1 MMDLFLK
8 YIKEKRVKKLLITI
22 GLIIVMGNS
31 YAGVNDTLKLFSE
44 EEKVSVEQKIT
55 ELENKRKLH
64 IHVNTLSLEEG
75 FSVEDPEKVIILN
88 IKKEENSKGKIELNF
103 SRDIDVEDYQEDI
116 NLILSN
122 AEGTLSKG
130 GEIGKY
136 SIEVLEGIDG
146 ILDKIKIE
154 EPIVV
159 EEEVTKNEKF
169 NIFGGIAIAFF
180 VIFGIIIRVL
190 SIQKKRRELKE
201 KNK

>member
-1 MMDLFLK
+1 MDLFLK

-130 GEIGKY
+130 EIGKY

-146 ILDKIKIE
+146 VLDKIKIE

>member
-75 FSVEDPEKVIILN
+75 FSVAR
-88 IKKEENSKGKIELNF
+88 S
-103 SRDIDVEDYQEDI
+103 
-116 NLILSN
+116 
-122 AEGTLSKG
+122 
-130 GEIGKY
+130 
-136 SIEVLEGIDG
+136 
-146 ILDKIKIE
+146 
-154 EPIVV
+154 
-159 EEEVTKNEKF
+159 
-169 NIFGGIAIAFF
+169 
-180 VIFGIIIRVL
+180 
-190 SIQKKRRELKE
+190 
-201 KNK
+201 

>member
-1 MMDLFLK
+1 M
-8 YIKEKRVKKLLITI
+8 KKLLITI

-146 ILDKIKIE
+146 VLDKIKIE

>member
-146 ILDKIKIE
+146 VLDKIKIE

>member
-8 YIKEKRVKKLLITI
+8 YIKEKRVKKLLTVI
-22 GLIIVMGNS
+22 GLIVMIGNS
-31 YAGVNDTLKLFSE
+31 YAGVKDTLKLFSE
-44 EEKVSVEQKIT
+44 EEKVSVEQKVT
-55 ELENKRKLH
+55 ELEEKRKLH
-64 IHVNTLSLEEG
+64 IHVNTLPIGEG

-103 SRDIDVEDYQEDI
+103 SRDIDVEEHQEDI
-116 NLILSN
+116 NLILNN
-122 AEGTLSKG
+122 AEGTLSK

-146 ILDKIKIE
+146 ILDKINIE
-154 EPIVV
+154 EPIVI
-159 EEEVTKNEKF
+159 EEEVSKNEKF

-201 KNK
+201 KK

>member
-1 MMDLFLK
+1 M
-8 YIKEKRVKKLLITI
+8 KKLLITI

-130 GEIGKY
+130 EIGKY

-190 SIQKKRRELKE
+190 SIQKKRRKLKE

>member
-1 MMDLFLK
+1 M
-8 YIKEKRVKKLLITI
+8 KKLLIVI
-22 GLIIVMGNS
+22 GLSVMIGNS

-55 ELENKRKLH
+55 ELEDKRKLH
-64 IHVNTLSLEEG
+64 IHVNTLLYEEG
-75 FSVEDPEKVIILN
+75 FSVADPEKVIILN

-103 SRDIDVEDYQEDI
+103 SRDIDVEEYQEDI
-116 NLILSN
+116 NLILNN
-122 AEGTLSKG
+122 AEEALSK

-146 ILDKIKIE
+146 TLDKIKIE
-154 EPIVV
+154 EPIVI

-190 SIQKKRRELKE
+190 SIQKKRKELKE
-201 KNK
+201 KNR

>member
-130 GEIGKY
+130 EIGKY

>member
-1 MMDLFLK
+1 M
-8 YIKEKRVKKLLITI
+8 KKLLIVI
-22 GLIIVMGNS
+22 GLIVVIGNS

-55 ELENKRKLH
+55 ELEDKRKLH
-64 IHVNTLSLEEG
+64 IHVNTLSYEEG
-75 FSVEDPEKVIILN
+75 FSVADPEKVIILN

-103 SRDIDVEDYQEDI
+103 SRDIDVEEYQDDI
-116 NLILSN
+116 NLILNN
-122 AEGTLSKG
+122 AEEALSK

-154 EPIVV
+154 EPIVI

-190 SIQKKRRELKE
+190 SIQKKRKELKE
-201 KNK
+201 KNR

>member
-130 GEIGKY
+130 EIGKY

-146 ILDKIKIE
+146 VLDKIKIE

>member
-1 MMDLFLK
+1 M
-8 YIKEKRVKKLLITI
+8 KKLLIVI
-22 GLIIVMGNS
+22 GLIVMIGNS
-31 YAGVNDTLKLFSE
+31 YAGVNDTLKLISE
-44 EEKVSVEQKIT
+44 EVKVSVEQKIT
-55 ELENKRKLH
+55 ELEDKRKLH
-64 IHVNTLSLEEG
+64 IHVNTLPYEEG
-75 FSVEDPEKVIILN
+75 FSVADPEKVIILN

-103 SRDIDVEDYQEDI
+103 SRDIDVEEYQEDI
-116 NLILSN
+116 NLILNN
-122 AEGTLSKG
+122 AEEALSK

-154 EPIVV
+154 EPIVI

-190 SIQKKRRELKE
+190 SIQKKRKELKE
-201 KNK
+201 KNR